1 MSSPERSK
9 DYKVEDRELLLPA
22 FQKYLWKPIVPL
34 IPAWI
39 APNAITIFG
48 ALCSIAAVPCAVAGG
63 AGYLGFWGLSALL
76 LFVYTTADNL
86 DGAHARRTGQ
96 ASKVGEFLDHGL
108 DGLSTGVLFIIP
120 ALIITDNPIIITA
133 ILIIGI
139 LGYSITFWEQYHCGK
154 LVIPMLGQIEGMV
167 TIAGAEIVMGLLGN
181 PAWSR
186 YNGTF
191 NVGAVYLLVIGGGF
205 IVDFGGPLVRCIRS
219 GAPLM
224 QYAPMAVVTVLLGVP
239 SLQGAN
245 PFIIATAISLSGA
258 TTTLRLILMRLSGN
272 EVPLVGVFQALA
284 LAPVALSLL
293 MPSIIWPNL
302 GAAISMGLVAIAF
315 SVDLAKGITF
325 ARRVTPSTPTPA

>member
-1 MSSPERSK
+1 MSSTPRSK
-9 DYKVEDRELLLPA
+9 DYKVDDRELLLPL
-22 FQKYLWKPIVPL
+22 FQRFFWKPIVPL
-34 IPAWI
+34 IPSWI

-63 AGYLGFWGLSALL
+63 AGHLGFWGLSALL
-76 LFVYTTADNL
+76 LFIYTTADNL

-120 ALIITDNPIIITA
+120 ALIITDNPVLITA
-133 ILIIGI
+133 IVIIGI

-181 PAWSR
+181 PSWSR
-186 YNGTF
+186 YNGSF
-191 NVGAVYLLVIGGGF
+191 NVGAVYLLVIAIGF
-205 IVDFGGPLVRCIRS
+205 VVDFGAPFVRSLRA

-224 QYAPMAVVTVLLGVP
+224 QYVPLAAVTLLLGVP
-239 SLQGAN
+239 SLQNAN
-245 PFIIATAISLSGA
+245 PFIIATSLSLSGA
-258 TTTLRLILMRLSGN
+258 TSTLRLILMRLSGV
-272 EVPLVGVFQALA
+272 EVPLVGVFQVLG
-284 LAPVALSLL
+284 LVPVALSLIF
-293 MPSIIWPNL
+293 PSIVWPNL

-315 SVDLAKGITF
+315 SVDLAKGIVF
-325 ARRVTPSTPTPA
+325 ARRVEPPAPTPA